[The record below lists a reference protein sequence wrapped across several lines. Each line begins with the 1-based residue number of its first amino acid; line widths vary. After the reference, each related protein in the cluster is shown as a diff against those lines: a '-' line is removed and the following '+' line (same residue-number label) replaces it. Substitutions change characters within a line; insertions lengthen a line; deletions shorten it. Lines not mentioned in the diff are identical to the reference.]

1 MKQFKMGTILDS
13 LKYPLENKK
22 ELLIIYSLFIFLGF
36 VNFYC
41 IHIFKINHIILAFA
55 TLMLDIFIFVFLLRI
70 IRKSMKEK
78 EIKRL
83 YFWGSL
89 VQGIKAMIVKF
100 YYFIIPI
107 FIVMLYDYADG
118 YGLNSISKFISLFT
132 LVLKQSSRLYGT
144 FNIFN
149 FGSMLMNYSLISM
162 SILIIILFILF
173 DGLSVM
179 ALGKLVET
187 NSLKEAL
194 NFKLNSLKLK
204 ELGLKN
210 YLLYYLEFLIV
221 SFIFMI
227 ISGFIGLIP
236 FIGFFLVGFII
247 TPYYFMFK
255 YREFALIYREE

>member
-1 MKQFKMGTILDS
+1 MKKFKLGTILDS
-13 LKYPLENKK
+13 LKYPIKNKK
-22 ELLIIYSLFIFLGF
+22 DLLVIYCLFIFLGF

-41 IHIFKINHIILAFA
+41 IDIFKINHLILGFS

-70 IRKSMKEK
+70 IRHTMKGK
-78 EIKRL
+78 EIKKL
-83 YFWGSL
+83 YFWESF

-132 LVLKQSSRLYGT
+132 LILKESSRLYGT
-144 FNIFN
+144 FNVLN
-149 FGSMLMNYSLISM
+149 FFSMLMNNSLILM
-162 SILIIILFILF
+162 SILIIILFIIF
-173 DGLSVM
+173 DGLSIM
-179 ALGKLVET
+179 AVGRLVET

-194 NFKLNSLKLK
+194 NFKLTHLKIK

-210 YLLYYLEFLIV
+210 YIMYYLEFVIV

-227 ISGFIGLIP
+227 ISGFIGLMP
-236 FIGFFLVGFII
+236 YIGFFVVGFLI

-255 YREFALIYREE
+255 YREFGLIYKKE